1 VLSSRWI
8 RSVTTVGFAQF
19 EVSAKNPPGAIYE
32 LDAQELA
39 DVATL
44 LGHPVTQV
52 LAHY

>member
-1 VLSSRWI
+1 MNPYR
-8 RSVTTVGFAQF
+8 
-19 EVSAKNPPGAIYE
+19 AKYE

-39 DVATL
+39 YVATL